1 MRCPTATALI
11 HNSTSN
17 RLSKE
22 ESKITCMTPDSRA
35 LLVQFAQ
42 EAYRSYM
49 LGSPT
54 SEHLLTLTKV
64 NVFRAYIDNM
74 KLIGSFSENTCDDSI
89 SRFYQ
94 ADLSKELPLEE
105 SFTNMPLN
113 LRPTKIQRTIPHHPW
128 LDFFPHPRMR
138 DNLIQAESTWDD
150 EELCVDLMAFWG
162 GKPQADA
169 GLLVWG
175 EPWDIRNWEM
185 TEPFIKKY
193 QWAVR
198 GCVEMMTATNAWR
211 AKRGEKLIFRY
222 MY

>member
-1 MRCPTATALI
+1 MR
-11 HNSTSN
+11 
-17 RLSKE
+17 
-22 ESKITCMTPDSRA
+22 PDSRR
-35 LLVQFAQ
+35 LLVEFAQ

-74 KLIGSFSENTCDDSI
+74 KIIGGFNEGICDDAI
-89 SRFYQ
+89 SKFC
-94 ADLSKELPLEE
+94 DTEGSDNKSLEEEFNKLPL
-105 SFTNMPLN
+105 S
-113 LRPTKIQRTIPHHPW
+113 LRPTKVQRTIPHHPW

-138 DNLIQAESTWDD
+138 DNLINAESTWDD

-162 GKPQADA
+162 GQPDADA

-175 EPWDIRNWEM
+175 EPWDYRNWEM
-185 TEPFIKKY
+185 TEPFLKKY
-193 QWAVR
+193 QWVVR
-198 GCVEMMTATNAWR
+198 GCTEMMTATNAWR